1 MNTVLSLLWGCVLPA
16 ATQLRHGM
24 SLLSHFFLEWSAL
37 CKNRKKRRSNA
48 KLTYCYTQ
56 PHTYFFPMFQLVS
69 WHCKSQ
75 TAWVRWLPIC
85 CAFIAKF
92 IILGLMFNKKE
103 WQVVK
108 SVQSWCNTLLTH
120 LYCCKAQTW
129 KEHKCFSPLRP
140 WGSAFKHALWRW
152 NCVTASHDSVE
163 LLCHSKIF
171 FFPACEVCW

>member
-1 MNTVLSLLWGCVLPA
+1 
-16 ATQLRHGM
+16 
-24 SLLSHFFLEWSAL
+24 
-37 CKNRKKRRSNA
+37 
-48 KLTYCYTQ
+48 
-56 PHTYFFPMFQLVS
+56 MFQLVS

-120 LYCCKAQTW
+120 LYRCKAQTW

-140 WGSAFKHALWRW
+140 WGTAFKHAFWLWT
-152 NCVTASHDSVE
+152 VLPLHDSVE
-163 LLCHSKIF
+163 LLCHSKF
-171 FFPACEVCW
+171 FFPSLWSLLVNLEHQISKDESLVFVLKNVGRRCLVVGCFACSGLTGEELV